1 MNLVEQFTWAVT
13 YMLKSFGEGPVEHDW
28 ISRQPT
34 ETIKYSNSDVKTMT
48 ITLNVFAMLFSLFF
62 IVTDFIKAIYC

>member
-1 MNLVEQFTWAVT
+1 
-13 YMLKSFGEGPVEHDW
+13 MLKSFGGGPVEHDW